1 MHVLRAWG
9 LDEYFLYPQI
19 SWKPKSQAVARI
31 AQLLNIAVDSLAFVD
46 DQPFERE
53 EVTSV
58 LPQVTVVDTSEVHAI
73 PARPECQVPVTE
85 ESRQRRLM
93 YRQEEQRE
101 RIFESFQGDYVQFLR
116 DCRIE
121 LELSPLSPENLER
134 VYELA
139 QRTNQ
144 MNFSGARYSRA
155 QLQELHQSPVHETY
169 VIRCTDRFGSYG
181 IVGFSV
187 VDTQEPR
194 LLDLM
199 FSCRIQGKHVD
210 LAFLAHVL
218 DKFSRPERRDF
229 FANFRKTDKNAPAG
243 QVFEEIGFEVVG
255 EHDGVLSLGF
265 LKARAIPREGV
276 VRIVETGRDR

>member
-1 MHVLRAWG
+1 MSVLRACG

-19 SWKPKSQAVARI
+19 SWGPKSQAVPRI
-31 AQLLNIAVDSLAFVD
+31 AQLLNIGVDSLAFVD

-53 EVTSV
+53 EVASV
-58 LPQVTVVDTSEVHAI
+58 LPQVAVVDSADAGTL
-73 PARPECQVPVTE
+73 PARAECQVPVTD
-85 ESRQRRLM
+85 ESRQRRHM

-101 RIFESFQGDYVQFLR
+101 RIFEAFQGDYVQFLR

-121 LELSPLSPENLER
+121 LELSPLSADNVER

-155 QLQELHQSPVHETY
+155 QLETLQRSPVHETY

-187 VDTQEPR
+187 VERQEPR

-210 LAFLAHVL
+210 VAFLTHVL
-218 DKFSRPERRDF
+218 DKFAQPERRDF
-229 FANFRKTDKNAPAG
+229 LANFRKTDKNAAAG
-243 QVFEEIGFEVVG
+243 QVFQDVGFEVVG
-255 EHDGVLSLGF
+255 EQDGVLSLGF
-265 LKARAIPREGV
+265 LKARAIPREG
-276 VRIVETGRDR
+276 IVQITETGPNR